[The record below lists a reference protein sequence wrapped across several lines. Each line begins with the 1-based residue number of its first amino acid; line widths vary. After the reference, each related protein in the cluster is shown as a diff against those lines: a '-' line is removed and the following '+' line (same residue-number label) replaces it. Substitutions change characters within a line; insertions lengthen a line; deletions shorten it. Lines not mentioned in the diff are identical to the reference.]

1 MIFNSWGNVI
11 FAASLLHPN
20 RFYLS
25 QLNEEQKRKGCEL
38 IKSLLYNTNDNQVN
52 SFICETPSQIDY
64 LRRNKNDKTDFSD
77 ELQKFLMLSPP
88 NDIDVLQFWLSHQ
101 EIFPNLTQVAI
112 KILSIPTSSASI
124 ERVFSKAKELLGNKQ
139 LRTSENILE
148 GRMMFMGNPLLF
160 QQFIE
165 ENWCGFFET

>member
-38 IKSLLYNTNDNQVN
+38 IKSLLCNTNDNQVN
-52 SFICETPSQIDY
+52 SFIGETLSQIDY

-88 NDIDVLQFWLSHQ
+88 NGFDIFQFWWSHQ
-101 EIFPNLTQVAI
+101 EILTHLNQA
-112 KILSIPTSSASI
+112 T
-124 ERVFSKAKELLGNKQ
+124 RLLLHLHVYMREK
-139 LRTSENILE
+139 
-148 GRMMFMGNPLLF
+148 
-160 QQFIE
+160 
-165 ENWCGFFET
+165 